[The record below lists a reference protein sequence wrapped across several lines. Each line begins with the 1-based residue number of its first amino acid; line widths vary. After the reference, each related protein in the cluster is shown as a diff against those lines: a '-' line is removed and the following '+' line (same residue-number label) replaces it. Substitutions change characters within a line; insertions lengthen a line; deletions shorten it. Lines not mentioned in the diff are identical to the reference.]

1 MNNPIKHQWLSHV
14 VCLTGLAEYLLKS
27 QYCRILG
34 QLKIS
39 QNLLSQELEDM
50 YFAKNHN
57 FSPDFI
63 SLFYINS
70 EFLCHNLQELRRLGY
85 VMHNSRAPLI
95 GPNLSFYYKNSLICK
110 DPMRM
115 TAAPRAVQ
123 GSRVG
128 TVALIS
134 LIFKVKLHEYA
145 FLTPSPVV
153 SELYYVFLLHIQTEG
168 TGPSKIFC
176 LF

>member
-1 MNNPIKHQWLSHV
+1 
-14 VCLTGLAEYLLKS
+14 
-27 QYCRILG
+27 
-34 QLKIS
+34 
-39 QNLLSQELEDM
+39 
-50 YFAKNHN
+50 
-57 FSPDFI
+57 
-63 SLFYINS
+63 
-70 EFLCHNLQELRRLGY
+70 
-85 VMHNSRAPLI
+85 
-95 GPNLSFYYKNSLICK
+95 
-110 DPMRM
+110 M

-176 LF
+176 LCLKSDLQLKHPWSSHCGSVVMNPASIHEDVSSIPGLTQWVKDLTLPCAVAQIWCCCGCGVGWQLQLRLDR

>member
-85 VMHNSRAPLI
+85 VRTA
-95 GPNLSFYYKNSLICK
+95 ICSCAGG
-110 DPMRM
+110 D
-115 TAAPRAVQ
+115 AQLQ
-123 GSRVG
+123 GTTDRTKSV
-128 TVALIS
+128 I
-134 LIFKVKLHEYA
+134 
-145 FLTPSPVV
+145 
-153 SELYYVFLLHIQTEG
+153 LL
-168 TGPSKIFC
+168 
-176 LF
+176 